1 MAHGQ
6 NAAKNGHH
14 REYWSRRPCP
24 PDAGW
29 GPIYKDITHRRE
41 RRAAANEARRA
52 MVDPDGRY

>member
-6 NAAKNGHH
+6 NAARNGHH

-29 GPIYKDITHRRE
+29 GPVYKDITHRRE
-41 RRAAANEARRA
+41 RRESDRIVAKEVA
-52 MVDPDGRY
+52 DL